1 MLSAFLP
8 AVLALAASPQA
19 GARATLV
26 PGSKAPVLAVG
37 AWLKGTP
44 VELGQGKVVVLDFF
58 APLSEQCRASQPHLS
73 ALARELA
80 ARGVAVVGVTG
91 PDERTTQ
98 ESAQQFLAERG
109 PALDYA
115 VAWDSTRRAFAAFVE
130 AAGQRTLPCSF
141 VLDGKGV
148 VAFIGNPMFAPEA
161 VAGVLAGTWDV
172 AKDPAALAS
181 DERELLTLYALG
193 AGDAKGSLQK
203 LAAFEQRRKH
213 LTPLT
218 EPLRYELALAASE
231 WELAWASG
239 VRVLERA
246 SANSDADAARD
257 VAWRLVDPEHPLARR
272 DLDLALRAAEKAVA
286 LTAAQDWRAL
296 ETLARTC
303 ALRGDPLR
311 AVEVLTQAIA
321 HAPPLAKTSLLELLQ
336 KYQEQVK

>member
-1 MLSAFLP
+1 MWTSLLSVF
-8 AVLALAASPQA
+8 VLAAPPQG
-19 GARATLV
+19 GARAALV
-26 PGSKAPVLAVG
+26 PGSKAPALAVG
-37 AWLKGTP
+37 AWLKGAP
-44 VELGQGKVVVLDFF
+44 VELGQGKVVVLDFW
-58 APLSEQCRASQPHLS
+58 APTNDQCRTSQPHLS
-73 ALARELA
+73 ALAREYA

-98 ESAQQFLAERG
+98 ESAQQYLVERG

-172 AKDPAALAS
+172 AKDPAALAA

-213 LTPLT
+213 LAALT
-218 EPLRYELALAASE
+218 EPLRYELALAAGE
-231 WELAWASG
+231 WELAWTSG
-239 VRVLERA
+239 ARVLERA
-246 SANSDADAARD
+246 SANSDADAARE
-257 VAWRLVDPEHPLARR
+257 VAWRLVGPEQTLARR
-272 DLDLALRAAEKAVA
+272 DLELALRAAEKAVA
-286 LTAAQDWRAL
+286 LTASQDWRAL

-303 ALRGDPLR
+303 DLRNEHAR
-311 AVEVLTQAIA
+311 AVEVLTQAIT
-321 HAPPLAKTSLLELLQ
+321 HAPPLAKANLLELLL
-336 KYQEQVK
+336 KFQERDG